1 MAATILGRANI
12 GAYISQI
19 YVNQTDF
26 DDKTKD
32 QNRTQIYKILAAIG
46 TECGY
51 DTTALGYLL
60 SLKNIKGN
68 GGLGDVTQ
76 HLKWTAK
83 YHRTRGVHTTPT
95 VFINGIEA
103 DDLSS
108 R

>member
-1 MAATILGRANI
+1 MSTKLI
-12 GAYISQI
+12 
-19 YVNQTDF
+19 F

-51 DTTALGYLL
+51 DTTALGDLL

-103 DDLSS
+103 DDVSPRWKVKLKHMLK
-108 R
+108 